1 MNKNA
6 LCIGLL
12 IICIIG
18 ILPTTAGIANLTSA
32 EGSSWIRWSW
42 NYTEGTTQV
51 AVYADGYF
59 DRNTTSKQYLL
70 SDLKPVEEHSIALA
84 NVASGDI
91 FGRNT
96 TKTTYPLF
104 LFYTLF
110 LFGFTFLMI
119 TLFHKE
125 IVTSSIIGCFG
136 VIINIATLRFSY
148 ILNYTVLSYVCVAMA
163 ILCVLLLLSK
173 AFTYIGEGVD
183 I

>member
-1 MNKNA
+1 MNKYT
-6 LCIGLL
+6 LFIGLL

-18 ILPTTAGIANLTSA
+18 IPTATAGIANLTST
-32 EGSSWIRWSW
+32 EGSNWIRWSW

-70 SDLKPVEEHSIALA
+70 SDIKPVEEHSITLG
-84 NVASGDI
+84 NVTSGDV

-96 TKTTYPLF
+96 TKTTYPIF

-110 LFGFTFLMI
+110 LFGFSFLMI

-125 IVTSSIIGCFG
+125 IVISSIVGCFG
-136 VIINIATLRFSY
+136 VIINIATLRFSF
-148 ILNYTVLSYVCVAMA
+148 ILNYSILSYLCATMA
-163 ILCVLLLLSK
+163 ILCVLLLLGK
-173 AFTYIGEGVD
+173 AFTYIGEGVE